1 VTGSTLADIRRHLE
15 SLADPKGRYYLVCA
29 RTGERPFPADGLRFG
44 TRKTAA
50 EAADAAAAYRAE
62 LRRWDER
69 LPPRDF
75 VVCEDPYLSPP
86 ADLVDFCHEVAGAVF
101 ETLSTHDYGEIENA
115 VIDAYLASAERI
127 EDRDRL
133 CLLLLECMAA
143 EVSALSADEQASM
156 LRGAGERLSEPSAA
170 ADPLSATLN
179 RFARLALIDGYEC
192 RREKSAW
199 RVAVDGYELADGD
212 ADALPTLPLA
222 VEYFRRNPEGTPAI
236 RAAERDGDCWRFRL
250 VDDAPAP
257 NGLVRVGG

>member
-1 VTGSTLADIRRHLE
+1 MTGSTLADIRQHLE
-15 SLADPKGRYYLVCA
+15 CLSDPKGRYYLVCA

-101 ETLSTHDYGEIENA
+101 ETLSTHGYVEIENA
-115 VIDAYLASAERI
+115 VIDTYLEAAERV
-127 EDRDRL
+127 EERDRL
-133 CLLLLECMAA
+133 CLLLLECMSA
-143 EVSALSADEQASM
+143 ELAALSTDEQASV
-156 LRGAGERLSEPSAA
+156 LRAASQRLSDPAA
-170 ADPLSATLN
+170 TPDPIAGTLD
-179 RFARLALIDGYEC
+179 RFARLALIEGYEYH
-192 RREKSAW
+192 RDGESW
-199 RVAVDGYELADGD
+199 RVAVDGYELADGET
-212 ADALPTLPLA
+212 LPTLPFA

-236 RAAERDGDCWRFRL
+236 RAAERDGDGWRFRL

-257 NGLVRVGG
+257 DGLVRVGA